1 MHRLVATSVAAV
13 AALSTPA
20 MAQSWW
26 PWPPRPPVHRVP
38 EIDLYNGVGAAMAV
52 VALGLLLW
60 DRRRRSVRS

>member
-1 MHRLVATSVAAV
+1 MRRLVATSVAAV
-13 AALSTPA
+13 AALSSPA

-26 PWPPRPPVHRVP
+26 PFPPRPPAHSVP

-60 DRRRRSVRS
+60 DRRRRSVQS